1 MRINEHT
8 KIIGKRVI
16 LVPYEAKHVP
26 KYHTWM
32 QSKEL
37 QELTASE
44 PLSLEEEYAMQ
55 KSWREDEDKCT
66 FLILCRN
73 TYDQTRDE
81 IVSLVGDTNLFLSQD
96 PDTNERVA
104 EAEIMIAES
113 AARGKGYG
121 WEAMLSMMKYATETL
136 SIDKF
141 EAKIGMDNEKSVQMF
156 KKMQFKEVK
165 RVEVFRE
172 ITFER
177 KVTKEWLNWLNN
189 EVELQIETY

>member
-81 IVSLVGDTNLFLSQD
+81 IVALVGDTNLFLSQD

-165 RVEVFRE
+165 GEKFFRE

>member
-156 KKMQFKEVK
+156 KKMQFREVK

>member
-81 IVSLVGDTNLFLSQD
+81 IVALVGDTNLFLSQD

-121 WEAMLSMMKYATETL
+121 WEAMLSMMKYASETL

>member
-81 IVSLVGDTNLFLSQD
+81 IVALVGDTNLFLSQD

>member
-55 KSWREDEDKCT
+55 KSWREDDDKCT

-81 IVSLVGDTNLFLSQD
+81 IVSLVGDTNLFLTQD
-96 PDTNERVA
+96 PETNERVA

-113 AARGKGYG
+113 VARGKGYG
-121 WEAMLSMMKYATETL
+121 WEAMLSMMKYATQTL